1 MTVGTVILMFN
12 KLAAL
17 KRQCWS
23 YTCYM
28 YLFLSPFLI
37 TLNLLYICQSP
48 CIQCTSFTIETNIW
62 VKDFMYLIVNQEKY
76 FESESSAIII
86 VLKKLD
92 YSIILNY
99 WWTYTSYIAVSLS
112 KKKLCI
118 FYLRISYLFRE
129 FLTGFR
135 KRKNERRKKAQDE
148 RKSQMKIDKKE
159 SKQRVN
165 IYDKNFL

>member
-1 MTVGTVILMFN
+1 MN
-12 KLAAL
+12 
-17 KRQCWS
+17 
-23 YTCYM
+23 
-28 YLFLSPFLI
+28 
-37 TLNLLYICQSP
+37 LYIGQSP

-86 VLKKLD
+86 LVLLKSYD
-92 YSIILNY
+92 YSNILNY
-99 WWTYTSYIAVSLS
+99 WWTYTSYIAVSCQRESCAYLN
-112 KKKLCI
+112 